1 MLWKSL
7 PQPPQLGTSHPFL
20 PPTKHLF
27 RLLRARPRAREPWLL
42 FKPHLSRSLVGTNPP
57 KSRWMGSFLP
67 QPPWDWARG
76 RGTGQVQAPRTG
88 PGSEDCEKRSGWGN
102 FSRSWRGLS
111 LLTKEGSGTLQKE
124 NGRCPPP
131 PAPRL
136 DLLLVKCSQHT
147 LQVWTARGS
156 SLSHQLMSPAG
167 WERGLSLPC
176 STGLGLGSVRAAPR
190 GHFGHW

>member
-1 MLWKSL
+1 MLGS
-7 PQPPQLGTSHPFL
+7 PGSCSNPTCLGAL
-20 PPTKHLF
+20 WEQIL
-27 RLLRARPRAREPWLL
+27 
-42 FKPHLSRSLVGTNPP
+42 
-57 KSRWMGSFLP
+57 
-67 QPPWDWARG
+67 
-76 RGTGQVQAPRTG
+76 QVQMDGQLSASASLGLGQRERDRTG
-88 PGSEDCEKRSGWGN
+88 PGSEDCEKRLGWGN

-111 LLTKEGSGTLQKE
+111 LLTKEGSGTLQKD
-124 NGRCPPP
+124 NGPCPPL

-156 SLSHQLMSPAG
+156 SLSHQLMCYCPAG

-190 GHFGHW
+190 GHFGHRGWLSQRLPHQPALLSVASHDPLLPGLQTAPPSLL